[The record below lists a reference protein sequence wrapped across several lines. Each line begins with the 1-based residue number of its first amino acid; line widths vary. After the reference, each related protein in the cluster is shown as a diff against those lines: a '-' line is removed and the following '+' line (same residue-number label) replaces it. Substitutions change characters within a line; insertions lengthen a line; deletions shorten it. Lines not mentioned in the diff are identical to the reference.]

1 MARGQRN
8 KSRRPR
14 KSSAKRRAPQK
25 GKTTSQPSGTVSGQR
40 PLRRRVLHVI
50 GLILALL
57 ILIPV
62 LIITTYRFL
71 DPPYSSLM
79 ARKAF
84 AGKSVQST
92 WIPIAR
98 ISPYLI
104 KAIVL
109 SEDARFCSHW
119 GVDWNSIKEAVET
132 ARKRGGEPRGASTI
146 PMQTAKNLF
155 LWQSRSYVRKA
166 IEIPLTYVM
175 SAIWPK
181 RRMLEIYLNIAEW
194 APGVFGAEAAARHH
208 FKKGAIEISRR
219 EAAQMAAALPN
230 PYKRNAGR
238 PGPKTRRLADKIE
251 RRMTRERAQL
261 DCIQDK

>member
-1 MARGQRN
+1 MVRGQRS
-8 KSRRPR
+8 KGRPPR
-14 KSSAKRRAPQK
+14 KSSAKSRATGK
-25 GKTTSQPSGTVSGQR
+25 GTKARQSSVSAGGR
-40 PLRRRVLHVI
+40 WFLRRRFWQI
-50 GLILALL
+50 AGLILAIA

-62 LIITTYRFL
+62 LIITAYRFI

-79 ARKAF
+79 ARNAL
-84 AGKSVQST
+84 AGRSVQNT

-98 ISPYLI
+98 ISPYVI
-104 KAIVL
+104 KVIVL

-119 GVDWNSIKEAVET
+119 GVDWNSIQEAVEK
-132 ARKRGGEPRGASTI
+132 ARKRGEGPRGASTI

-166 IEIPLTYVM
+166 IEIPLAYVM

-194 APGVFGAEAAARHH
+194 APGVFGAEAAAHHH
-208 FKKGAIEISRR
+208 FKKGAIEITRR